1 MEIEIRAYE
10 EDENFNS
17 YKISWLI
24 NSNFGG
30 NPQKSCAFTSISLT
44 RPQSA
49 AILSAPVQFA
59 LLSSTPGLSTPG
71 SANIP
76 IYSIYILGIG
86 PPPST
91 YIKPLDNI
99 SGAYIQPSEQISLA
113 YVTPLG
119 TRSLLL
125 EVYTQ
130 SLGIKPI
137 PPVYGLQ

>member
-1 MEIEIRAYE
+1 M
-10 EDENFNS
+10 
-17 YKISWLI
+17 I
-24 NSNFGG
+24 NSNFGK
-30 NPQKSCAFTSISLT
+30 NLQKSRALTSISLT

-49 AILSAPVQFA
+49 AILSALVQFA

-76 IYSIYILGIG
+76 IYSIYILGTG

-91 YIKPLDNI
+91 YIEPPGNI
-99 SGAYIQPSEQISLA
+99 SGAYIQSSEQISSA
-113 YVTPLG
+113 YVTPPG
-119 TRSLLL
+119 TGPPPL

-137 PPVYGLQ
+137 LPAYGLQ